1 MVPRFEFDIIVV
13 DKGGIYQINDAR
25 KLIINM
31 QESGNIFEFK
41 TKKNS
46 DLPLYVIPVRD
57 IETPTVIETQTKQ
70 TIIGK
75 RNNLL
80 LDSVICFLVPHSD
93 KSSDS
98 NLYGGIFPTMEL
110 EVTSTTDLFLYLR

>member
-1 MVPRFEFDIIVV
+1 
-13 DKGGIYQINDAR
+13 
-25 KLIINM
+25 M
-31 QESGNIFEFK
+31 QESGNTFEFK

-46 DLPLYVIPVRD
+46 DLPLCYSIPD
-57 IETPTVIETQTKQ
+57 IETPKVIETQTKQ

-80 LDSVICFLVPHSD
+80 LDSVICFLVPHSN

>member
-1 MVPRFEFDIIVV
+1 
-13 DKGGIYQINDAR
+13 
-25 KLIINM
+25 M
-31 QESGNIFEFK
+31 QESGNTFEFK

-70 TIIGK
+70 MIIGK
-75 RNNLL
+75 RNDLL

-98 NLYGGIFPTMEL
+98 NFYGVIFPTMEL
-110 EVTSTTDLFLYLR
+110 GVTSTSALTVARRSNNRLKSSSVIKDQFSLRSCCITKTCVWK